1 MPAPQPPPQPQLALD
16 TDTAFYILLKAREF
30 DAKEEQVDPDEGS
43 NPSDDRD
50 VDILEFDPD
59 DAVEEELAAAIQP
72 LNVDEKLDLIAL
84 IFVGQGDYGFNE
96 WAEARDSAREVDLS
110 QLTQFILEI
119 PTVSDDLE
127 EALSQLGHS
136 LDDYLDSHLYSPV
149 APTAQTDT
157 D

>member
-1 MPAPQPPPQPQLALD
+1 MPDLQPELALNPN
-16 TDTAFYILLKAREF
+16 TAFYILLKAREF
-30 DAKEEQVDPDEGS
+30 DAKEEKVDPDEGS
-43 NPSDDRD
+43 NPSDDKD

-84 IFVGQGDYGFNE
+84 IWIGRGDFSLNE
-96 WAEARDSAREVDLS
+96 WAEARDSAREVDPS
-110 QLTQFILEI
+110 QLTQFILEM

-127 EALSQLGHS
+127 EALSQLGYS

-149 APTAQTDT
+149 VPTGPTDT